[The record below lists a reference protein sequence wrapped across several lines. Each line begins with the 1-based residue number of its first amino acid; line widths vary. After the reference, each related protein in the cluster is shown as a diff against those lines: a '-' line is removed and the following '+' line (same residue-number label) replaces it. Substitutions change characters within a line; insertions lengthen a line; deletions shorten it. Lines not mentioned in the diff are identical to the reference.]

1 MVQLEILLCAE
12 VVLSLLNLAAF
23 IGLGLVHYTACE
35 VRNLVSCLVV
45 VNATHPHCQI
55 SLHLYQLLYVVIRL
69 NYNHVHAA
77 K

>member
-35 VRNLVSCLVV
+35 VRNLASCIVV
-45 VNATHPHCQI
+45 VNATHPLSNLTTSVPA
-55 SLHLYQLLYVVIRL
+55 SLCSD
-69 NYNHVHAA
+69 
-77 K
+77 